1 MRENQIKLPHYSI
14 LGDEETKRLL
24 ALAQKGDAA
33 AREKLVN
40 GNLRL
45 VYSVAQRF
53 INRGRELEDLFQ
65 VGAIGLLKAIGNFDA
80 GYEVCFST
88 YAVPM
93 IMGEIRRYIRDDDL
107 ISISRSLKENAVLVK
122 TRREQ
127 MQKEQGREPT
137 VRQLAESLGLPLESV
152 VTALESAQAPA
163 SIHDVVY
170 QDDGEPI
177 YLLDHLSAGDEH
189 DPGRLMDSLFL
200 EDLLRKI
207 PPRLKQVV
215 ELRYLEDKTQA
226 EVAAIMGVSQVQ
238 VSRLEKRAFIFL
250 RRLSAGEA

>member
-1 MRENQIKLPHYSI
+1 MRESQIKLPRYSI
-14 LGDEETKRLL
+14 LSDEETKSLIS
-24 ALAQKGDAA
+24 LAQKGDAA

-53 INRGRELEDLFQ
+53 VNRGREMEDLFQ
-65 VGAIGLLKAIGNFDA
+65 VGAIGLLKAIENFNA
-80 GYEVCFST
+80 GFGVCFST

-107 ISISRSLKENAVLVK
+107 ISISRSLKENAALVK

-127 MQKEQGREPT
+127 LQKEQGREPT

-152 VTALESAQAPA
+152 VAALESSQTPA

-177 YLLDHLSAGDEH
+177 YLLDHLCAGDEY
-189 DPGRLMDSLFL
+189 DAGKVTDSLFL
-200 EDLLRKI
+200 DDLLRKI
-207 PPRLKQVV
+207 PTRLRQVV
-215 ELRYLEDKTQA
+215 ELRYLDDKTQA
-226 EVAAIMGVSQVQ
+226 EVAAVMGVSQVQ
-238 VSRLEKRAFIFL
+238 VSRLEKRAFVCL
-250 RRLSAGEA
+250 RRLSSEEA